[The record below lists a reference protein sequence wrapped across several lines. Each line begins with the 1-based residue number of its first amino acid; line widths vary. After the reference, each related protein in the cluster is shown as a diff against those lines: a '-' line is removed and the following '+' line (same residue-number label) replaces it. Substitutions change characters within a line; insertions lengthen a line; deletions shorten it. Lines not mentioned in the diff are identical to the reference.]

1 MKYVLLKIWND
12 KMSDYLLIDYL
23 FKVTAYALMVMWVL
37 GMSMLLYG
45 LISGESD
52 VSNASF
58 GVFDYL

>member
-1 MKYVLLKIWND
+1 
-12 KMSDYLLIDYL
+12 MSDYLLIDYL